1 MKSTFKSPNDGASWT
16 ARSGPCVTQILS
28 DARAP
33 RVAIL
38 GADKTGKTWLAKAL
52 APTFEHLAPGWTLA
66 DTTPLLNAALA
77 EQRFNDTTLYPMAL
91 AQQAQFDFTL
101 LMGLDGAWLHE
112 PDCAQDA
119 AKRNLTD
126 TLLRQALNRAGL
138 AFQVVYGQGPQRL
151 NNALLALGLP
161 SQDLAALA
169 MREQAQFA
177 IHQGRTV
184 WQCNDC
190 SDPECEHRLFTGLL
204 EGQCTGPPGKSAATP
219 VNKPA
224 ASTGSNRY

>member
-1 MKSTFKSPNDGASWT
+1 MPSDTSTHPRHPSNT
-16 ARSGPCVTQILS
+16 R
-28 DARAP
+28 

-38 GADKTGKTWLAKAL
+38 GADKTGKTWLVKAL
-52 APTFEHLAPGWTLA
+52 APTFAQLAHGWTFA
-66 DTTPLLNAALA
+66 DSTPLLNAALA

-101 LMGLDGAWLHE
+101 LMGLDGAWLQE
-112 PDCAQDA
+112 PQDSDSPKNSQDA
-119 AKRNLTD
+119 AKRSHTD

-161 SQDLAALA
+161 SQDLAALE
-169 MREQAQFA
+169 MREQSQFA

-204 EGQCTGPPGKSAATP
+204 AQ
-219 VNKPA
+219 
-224 ASTGSNRY
+224 R

>member
-1 MKSTFKSPNDGASWT
+1 MKSTFKSPNDGASLT
-16 ARSGPCVTQILS
+16 ARSGPSATHAPS
-28 DARAP
+28 EANAP

-38 GADKTGKTWLAKAL
+38 GAGQTGKTWLAKAL
-52 APTFEHLAPGWTLA
+52 APTLEHLAPGWAIA

-77 EQRFNDTTLYPMAL
+77 EQRFNDHTLYPMAL

-101 LMGLDGAWLHE
+101 LMGLDGAWLRE
-112 PDCAQDA
+112 PNCPQDA
-119 AKRNLTD
+119 AKRSLTD

-138 AFQVVYGQGPQRL
+138 AFQVVYGQGLQRL

-161 SQDLAALA
+161 SQDLAALE

-204 EGQCTGPPGKSAATP
+204 GQ
-219 VNKPA
+219 
-224 ASTGSNRY
+224 R